1 MTYTNHFFF
10 AKKRTDSR
18 NNWIEPVEPGN
29 HEVRVRSPV
38 GEDNDYGNMLESE
51 YLHWFNAIANNDAEH
66 VEKSLSNAVEAEKL
80 KLLNGRFMF
89 NDTDTSGPREA
100 DIGMSF
106 RVSRPLHV
114 AIAFT
119 SYDVIATFL
128 KYNVDYEVTDYHGN
142 NIIHTLA
149 HLIHIKPET
158 EEDIRDLYQKILQI
172 VPTSDMKTMLF
183 QENEDKLRPL
193 EVACHLGVLGLFQDI
208 FQTKGVYVVNE
219 KRTGIFTEQFIDVTD
234 YETMGPGN
242 RREKSPLVFL
252 SLLDKSCLSYKDKP
266 LSPSKL
272 FCVEYIVSWIQSK
285 LKSNYV
291 LIIIWFIWRLF
302 HSLCLMIV
310 DAFLLVGEEELVIKK
325 ICNDSNG
332 TNGSTSVNCEI
343 PASETCMMRT
353 VPLSMRDFAF
363 NMVLVIYL
371 TLHSSVALAFEFR
384 EICNGFF
391 SRAWIYHLPDR
402 KKQLILHYWFYRVT
416 QTILHIFVILNVF
429 IRITRHLGLI
439 DVPIL
444 MDNFLYLGLAICM
457 GWSVLFFLQLV
468 PKVSHFA
475 IVLQRMV
482 GDLGICTF
490 VIVTFAF
497 PYVVV
502 LERIVNRGH
511 IDCVEGFSSFWES
524 WYSIFLALNNMLD
537 FTQLVNVAPEAADA
551 FAIYVIHV
559 VFVFFVGIL
568 MINFLI
574 ALFSSSVT
582 EVYEH
587 KHVIIN
593 IQKLNI
599 VVGLEARLSKL
610 MACWYKK
617 MHSRFFHIE
626 NGRILLVR
634 TVIAEKTYQ

>member
-18 NNWIEPVEPGN
+18 SNWIEPVESGE
-29 HEVRVRSPV
+29 HGARVRSPV
-38 GEDNDYGNMLESE
+38 TDDNDHGNMPESE
-51 YLHWFNAIANNDAEH
+51 YSDWFNAIINNDAEH
-66 VEKSLSNAVEAEKL
+66 VEKSLKNAADAEKL

-89 NDTDTSGPREA
+89 NDKDSS
-100 DIGMSF
+100 DSKDMHVGMSF
-106 RVSRPLHV
+106 RLSRPLHV
-114 AIAFT
+114 AIAYT

-128 KYNVDYEVTDYHGN
+128 KYNVDYGVTDYHGN
-142 NIIHTLA
+142 NVLHTLA
-149 HLIHIKPET
+149 HLSQIKPDAEQ
-158 EEDIRDLYQKILQI
+158 DMRDLYQKILQVI
-172 VPTSDMKTMLF
+172 PTSDMKDMLF
-183 QENEDKLRPL
+183 QENEERLRPVEL
-193 EVACHLGVLGLFQDI
+193 ACHLGVLGLFQDI
-208 FQTKGVYVVNE
+208 FQTKGVYVIKE
-219 KRTGIFTEQFIDVTD
+219 KRLGIFTEQYIDITD
-234 YETMGPGN
+234 YETMDPGN

-252 SLLDKSCLSYKDKP
+252 SLLDKSCLSFKDKP

-272 FCVEYIVSWIQSK
+272 FCVEYMVSWIQGK

-310 DAFLLVGEEELVIKK
+310 DAYLLVGEEELVVRK
-325 ICNDSNG
+325 ICNDRNE
-332 TNGSTSVNCEI
+332 TNVSTTVNCEV

-353 VPLSMRDFAF
+353 VPPSMRDFSF
-363 NMVLVIYL
+363 NIILVVYL
-371 TLHSSVALAFEFR
+371 TIHSSVALAFEFR
-384 EICNGFF
+384 EIWNGLF
-391 SRAWIYHLPDR
+391 SRAWILHLPDR
-402 KKQLILHYWFYRVT
+402 KKDLILHYWFYRVT

-439 DVPIL
+439 DIPFL

-511 IDCVEGFSSFWES
+511 IECVEGFSSFWES

-610 MACWYKK
+610 MAYWYKK
-617 MHSRFFHIE
+617 MHNRFFHIE

-634 TVIAEKTYQ
+634 TVIAEKT